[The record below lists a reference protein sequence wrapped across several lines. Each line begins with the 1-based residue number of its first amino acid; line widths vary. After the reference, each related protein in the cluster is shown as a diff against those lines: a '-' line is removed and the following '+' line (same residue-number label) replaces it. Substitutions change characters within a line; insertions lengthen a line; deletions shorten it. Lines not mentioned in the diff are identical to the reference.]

1 MARLIAHRRI
11 NKAAAMPATN
21 TKKYSM
27 STSHAFHCDH
37 FAQFAFKVLI
47 FGHNVQAI
55 IGAVC
60 FAVIVSERHN
70 AATNG

>member
-1 MARLIAHRRI
+1 
-11 NKAAAMPATN
+11 
-21 TKKYSM
+21 M
-27 STSHAFHCDH
+27 STSHAFQCDH

-47 FGHNVQAI
+47 FWNNVQAM

-60 FAVIVSERHN
+60 LVIIMSERHN